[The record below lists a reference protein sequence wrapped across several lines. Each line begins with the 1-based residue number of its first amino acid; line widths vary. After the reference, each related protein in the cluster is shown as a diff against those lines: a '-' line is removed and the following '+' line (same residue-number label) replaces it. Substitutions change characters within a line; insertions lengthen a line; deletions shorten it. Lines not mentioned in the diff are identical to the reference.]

1 MLLTEACG
9 WLAAVLVFMTFWST
23 TMSRLRAVAMASNV
37 AFIAYG
43 VMLGAPSIIALHG
56 MLLPLNFWKLLRM
69 RRLAA
74 LVSRASRGTMS
85 LSMLVPFMD
94 RRTFAAGE
102 TLLRRGDPADHVLYV
117 ISGALRVVEAGV
129 VIGPG
134 ELVGEMGLFA
144 ADGSRTASVVADC
157 DTVCGRISADRFWQV
172 FLQDPVLGG
181 FVVRTIVR
189 RLVSPVTARSGSS

>member
-117 ISGALRVVEAGV
+117 ISGAASRRGGRGDRPGRVGGRNGALR
-129 VIGPG
+129 
-134 ELVGEMGLFA
+134 
-144 ADGSRTASVVADC
+144 
-157 DTVCGRISADRFWQV
+157 
-172 FLQDPVLGG
+172 
-181 FVVRTIVR
+181 R
-189 RLVSPVTARSGSS
+189 RRQSYGIRRG